1 MHLFYFYF
9 LSKKVVALGS
19 KSTEDGGTTR
29 PGIQSQKLQRG
40 IHTFVTNYLQRN
52 MFTLKPI
59 PSQDEFA
66 TLQVERSRLLSKR
79 AEREKAQQEKV
90 MKERAKVH
98 KEVLRQERGSRDSSP
113 EVRRKQLGGKHEMR
127 NSFHP
132 HDTDPLLEQINNV
145 KEFLRKAKESGQFE
159 EARALERNLNELHTE
174 YNKRTKR

>member
-1 MHLFYFYF
+1 
-9 LSKKVVALGS
+9 
-19 KSTEDGGTTR
+19 
-29 PGIQSQKLQRG
+29 
-40 IHTFVTNYLQRN
+40 

-79 AEREKAQQEKV
+79 SEREKAQQEKV